1 MSRLFSIYLFLI
13 SFLGLTAT
21 SLLSFSQGKAQIY
34 GNIGNEYGKSLEFAN
49 ISVKEQAGLGAV
61 SNFNGD
67 YALELPSGVPLTL
80 IYSYT
85 GHSTYEMPI
94 FLQSG
99 EKKKINIKLKTSDIN
114 LQDVEITSNRERSSN
129 MIRLNP
135 KVASTVISSSGSIET
150 LIMSQPG
157 VISNN
162 ELSSQY
168 SVRGGNF
175 DENLVYVNDIEVYR
189 PFLIRSGQQE
199 GLSFVNPDMVS
210 SVLFSAGGFEARY
223 GDKMSSVLDIK
234 YKRPVEFASS
244 ASISLL
250 GGSIHS
256 EGTSDNQLFT
266 YTAGARYKSNQYLLG
281 SLDTKGDYAPVYF
294 DFQTFLTYDLG
305 TDFELNFL
313 GHFSQNSYYF
323 EPQTRETSFG
333 TIHEA
338 LKLKI
343 FFEGQELDRF
353 QTFTGA
359 LAGHYSP
366 SSKTRLSIFASAFNT
381 SEDETFD
388 ILGQYYLN
396 ELDNQLGS
404 DNLGDSLANIGVG
417 SFLNHA
423 RNYLDANVFSIYHK
437 GLHRTENHFL
447 QWGAQAQIERFE
459 DRMNEWEMLDSAGYS
474 LPYSD
479 SEVLLFRTLRSD
491 TSLQSSRFTA
501 YLQDTYTFS
510 TSKGDL
516 SLNAGFRAFYRPLNA
531 EFFVSP
537 RANLAFKP
545 IFPER
550 KLDILFRLAAG
561 YYYQPPFFHE
571 LKDLEGR
578 INTEI
583 ESQKSLHFVFGSDF
597 NFKAWKRPFKFVGE
611 IYYKKL
617 SDLILYDVD
626 NVQIRY
632 YGANASEGYT
642 RGIDL
647 KVNGEFVPGVDSWL
661 SLSLMQSDEKIVN
674 PFTVQF
680 RDSLIQIEAGEEY
693 IPRPTDQFFTFN
705 LFFQDYFPRDSSI
718 SMQLN
723 LVYGSGLP
731 FGPPNSYKEIADLRM
746 PSYRRVDIGFSKL
759 IIGEN
764 ALLSRRSLRHV
775 ESIWLGLEIFNLL
788 GIKNTVSYTWISD
801 IRNHQYAVPNYLTD
815 RRINVRLIVKL

>member
-1 MSRLFSIYLFLI
+1 MNLKFLI
-13 SFLGLTAT
+13 PILLLTYLQFSA
-21 SLLSFSQGKAQIY
+21 LSSYAQANAVVY
-34 GNIGNEYGKSLEFAN
+34 GNISNEYGKSLEFAN
-49 ISVKEQAGLGAV
+49 ISVKEHAGLGAV
-61 SNFNGD
+61 ANFNGD
-67 YALELPSGVPLTL
+67 YSIDLPVKTKLTL
-80 IYSYT
+80 VFSYT
-85 GHSTYEMPI
+85 GNSNREI
-94 FLQSG
+94 EIILQPG
-99 EKKKINIKLKTSDIN
+99 EKRKINISLKTSDIN
-114 LQDVEITSNRERSSN
+114 LQDVEIISNRERSSN

-157 VISNN
+157 VVSNN

-199 GLSFVNPDMVS
+199 GLSFVNPDLVS
-210 SVLFSAGGFEARY
+210 SVLFSAGGFESRY

-234 YKRPVEFASS
+234 YKRPVEFGASGS
-244 ASISLL
+244 VSLL
-250 GGSIHS
+250 GGSIHA
-256 EGTSDNQLFT
+256 EGASDNQLFT
-266 YTAGARYKSNQYLLG
+266 YIAGARYKSNQYLLG
-281 SLDTKGDYAPVYF
+281 SLDTKGDYAPVYY
-294 DFQTFLTYDLG
+294 DFQTFMTYDLG

-313 GHFSQNSYYF
+313 GHFSENSYYF
-323 EPQTRETSFG
+323 VPQTRETSFG

-366 SSKTRLSIFASAFNT
+366 SSKTRLSLFISGFNT

-423 RNYLDANVFSIYHK
+423 RNYLDARVYSIYHK
-437 GLHRTENHFL
+437 GLHRTENHFF
-447 QWGAQAQIERFE
+447 QWGAQAQLELFQ
-459 DRMNEWEMLDSAGYS
+459 DRMNEWELLDSAGYS

-479 SEVLLFRTLRSD
+479 SEVLLFRALRSD
-491 TSLQSSRFTA
+491 TSLTSQRLSA
-501 YLQDTYTFS
+501 YFQDTYTFS
-510 TSKGDL
+510 TSKGDI
-516 SLNAGFRAFYRPLNA
+516 SLNSGFRIFYRPLNE
-531 EFFVSP
+531 EFFISP
-537 RANLAFKP
+537 RINMAFKP
-545 IFPER
+545 RFER
-550 KLDILFRLAAG
+550 KNLDILFRLAAG

-578 INTEI
+578 INTDI
-583 ESQKSLHFVFGSDF
+583 ESQKSIHFVLGSDY
-597 NFKAWKRPFKFVGE
+597 NFKAWDRPFKLVGE
-611 IYYKKL
+611 IYYKSL
-617 SDLILYDVD
+617 NDLILYDVD

-632 YGANASEGYT
+632 YGSNASAGYT
-642 RGIDL
+642 RGIDF
-647 KVNGEFVPGVDSWL
+647 KINGEFVPGVDSWL
-661 SLSLMQSDEKIVN
+661 SLSLMQSREKIVH
-674 PFTVQF
+674 PFSIEF
-680 RDSLIQIEAGEEY
+680 RDSIIQIPASEGY

-705 LFFQDYFPRDSSI
+705 LFFQDYFPKDSTV

-731 FGPPNSYKEIADLRM
+731 FGPPNSFKEIADLRM

-759 IIGEN
+759 IIGDN
-764 ALLSRRSLRHV
+764 SLLSRKSLRHI